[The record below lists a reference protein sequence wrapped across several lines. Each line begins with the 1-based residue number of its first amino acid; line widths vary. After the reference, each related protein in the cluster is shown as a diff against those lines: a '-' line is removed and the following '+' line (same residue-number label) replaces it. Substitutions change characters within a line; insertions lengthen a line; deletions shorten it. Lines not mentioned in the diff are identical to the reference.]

1 MNKTLLGLDKVGQT
15 VYTFDKILQ
24 CFPVSPIFT
33 LFTEF
38 ALSSLN
44 NFHSHNIFYPICH
57 RLTQSDIQ
65 REQIGLGTTFA
76 GGGGRLFTMFTV
88 HRTIVHTL
96 QQIMIFR
103 MVLCQKRLTG
113 QEVMSVQKESREVF
127 LVPGH
132 NN

>member
-1 MNKTLLGLDKVGQT
+1 M
-15 VYTFDKILQ
+15 YTFDKILQ

-76 GGGGRLFTMFTV
+76 GWGGKVIYHVYCAQNYCTHLTANHDFWNGP
-88 HRTIVHTL
+88 
-96 QQIMIFR
+96 
-103 MVLCQKRLTG
+103 VLEEIDWPGSDVCS
-113 QEVMSVQKESREVF
+113 EREQREI
-127 LVPGH
+127 PGTWS
-132 NN
+132 